1 MLEKE
6 AGQGFVFKYF
16 VLKDVVISASVIIA
30 IAVALLMLYMRKPTL
45 TMKQY
50 IMYADHLGSCDG
62 TQFKI
67 DKDTD
72 EMKTLGLA
80 LKRASKRLCEQSM
93 AVNQAMID
101 LKGLAA
107 FPANSPTIELSM
119 NKEGEIQYINPIGE
133 KILKDLTLRNEQ
145 VYVLMPR
152 DILLLINKCLKNK
165 TAVYDY
171 EVEIED
177 HTFLWTFTPI
187 VDCDLVHGYGKD
199 ITLIKQAEAKAH
211 EADIKT
217 CIAEKANY
225 AKSEFLAN
233 MSHEIRT
240 PLTAIIGFSESLLD
254 GDANVDRNI
263 ESIQTI
269 IQSGKHLSSIINN
282 ILDLSKIEAGKVEIE
297 CIPVELLTMLND
309 VQRLAELQ
317 AQEKGVVFALDYH
330 FPLPDHMMGDSLRI
344 KQILLNLC
352 NNAIKFT
359 DKGGVKLSVKF
370 EKELS
375 RINFDITD
383 TGVGL
388 TEKQI
393 DNLFIAFNQADASTT
408 RRFGGTGLGLHL
420 SKQLAERMKGTID
433 VKSVYSEGS
442 CFSLVL
448 DVTLPDVAHF
458 LEGIDDIKPIETSK
472 STSSK
477 NEFYSGNVLLA
488 EDNDNN
494 KQLINMFLKKLGV
507 EVSFACNGQEAVDLA
522 QQVDYDLIL
531 MDIQMPVMDG
541 LEATKKLISLGC
553 ETPIV
558 ALTANAMKEDRE
570 ICRQAGCEDFLAKP
584 INRQHFV
591 EVVTRYLCPV
601 EQTLNP
607 LYSRLL
613 EEEPDMQD
621 LVDNFLSGLPQM
633 FTDIENACLNESWDH
648 LSYLVHDM
656 KSIGGGYGYPQ
667 LTEVSQQIEI
677 ALAQKNYMNV
687 VGLTHELES
696 ICRRILLVSKDD
708 SQQQQRA

>member
-1 MLEKE
+1 MLENE
-6 AGQGFVFKYF
+6 AGQGLVFKHF
-16 VLKDVVISASVIIA
+16 VLKNIVITASAV
-30 IAVALLMLYMRKPTL
+30 IAVAIALLMLYMRKPSL

-50 IMYADHLGSCDG
+50 VMYADHLGSCDG

-67 DKDTD
+67 DNNTA
-72 EMKTLGLA
+72 EMKNLGLA
-80 LKRASKRLCEQSM
+80 LKRASKRLCEQNM
-93 AVNQAMID
+93 AVSQAMMD

-119 NKEGEIQYINPIGE
+119 TKEGEIQYINPTGE
-133 KILKDLTLRNEQ
+133 KTLKDLKLRNEQ
-145 VYVLMPR
+145 IYVLMPR
-152 DILLLINKCLKNK
+152 DILVLIKKCLKNK

-171 EVEIED
+171 EVEIEGN
-177 HTFLWTFTPI
+177 TFLWAFTPV
-187 VDCDLVHGYGKD
+187 VDCDFVHGYGKD
-199 ITLIKQAEAKAH
+199 ITLIKQAEEQART
-211 EADIKT
+211 ADIKT
-217 CIAEKANY
+217 GIAEKANY

-254 GDANVDRNI
+254 GDVNAEKNI

-297 CIPVELLTMLND
+297 CIPVELLKMLDD

-317 AQEKGVVFALDYH
+317 SQEKGVVFALDYH
-330 FPLPDHMMGDSLRI
+330 FPLPDHILGDSLRI

-375 RINFDITD
+375 RISFDVTD

-388 TEKQI
+388 TEEQI
-393 DNLFIAFNQADASTT
+393 GNLFVAFNQADASTT

-420 SKQLAERMKGTID
+420 SRQLAERMKGTIE
-433 VKSVYSEGS
+433 VKSTYGEGS
-442 CFSLVL
+442 CFSLAL
-448 DVTLPDVAHF
+448 DVMLPDVAHF
-458 LEGIDDIKPIETSK
+458 LEGPENIKLIETRK
-472 STSSK
+472 VTSSR

-494 KQLINMFLKKLGV
+494 KQLINMFLQKLGA
-507 EVSFACNGQEAVDLA
+507 EVSFANNGQEAVDLA
-522 QQVDYDLIL
+522 QRVDYDLIL
-531 MDIQMPVMDG
+531 MDMQMPVMDG
-541 LEATKKLISLGC
+541 LEATRQLMSLGC
-553 ETPIV
+553 DTPIV

-601 EQTLNP
+601 EETLNP
-607 LYSRLL
+607 LYSHLL
-613 EEEPDMQD
+613 EEEPEMQD
-621 LVDNFLSGLPQM
+621 LVDNFLSGLPKM
-633 FTDIENACLNESWDH
+633 FTDIENACLNENWGH
-648 LSYLVHDM
+648 LSHLAHDM

-677 ALAQKNYMNV
+677 ALAQKSYMNV
-687 VGLTHELES
+687 VGLVHELES
-696 ICRRILLVSKDD
+696 ICRRVLLGSKDD
-708 SQQQQRA
+708 AQQKQRA